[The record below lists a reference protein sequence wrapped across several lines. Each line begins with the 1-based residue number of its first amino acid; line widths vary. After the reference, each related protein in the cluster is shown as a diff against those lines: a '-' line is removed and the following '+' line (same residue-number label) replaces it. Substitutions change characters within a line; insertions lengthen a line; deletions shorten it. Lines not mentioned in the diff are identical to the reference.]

1 MAGKQC
7 RCLYLDGIV
16 VILTFHFLHKAK
28 STYNPSMKRRNFIK
42 GTGAAL
48 AGGLLLHPGEM
59 ISAVSRHPAASDK
72 INIGVIGCNGM
83 GWADTSSLLK
93 VSNVELLGIC
103 DVDSSATQRRMADHA
118 KLKRNTPRSYSDYR
132 ALLDNKDIDAVV
144 IGTPDHWHCKMMV
157 DAVKAGKHVY
167 VEKPVANSIEECNIM
182 VAAQEK
188 TGKIVQTG
196 QWQRSGPHY
205 KKAIEMVRSG
215 VLGKIR
221 LVKVWAYQGWMKP
234 VPVVPD
240 SAAPAGVDYNFW
252 LGPAPK
258 RPFNANRFHFN
269 FRWFW
274 DYAGGLMTDWGV
286 HEIDIALYAMQAKA
300 PVSVMASGGKLAYP
314 DDASETPD
322 TLQAVFEYENFS
334 MLWEHATGIDH
345 GPYTRRE
352 GIAFI
357 GNNGTL
363 VVDRHGYEV
372 IVERQA
378 DGYSKWGADK
388 MTPVEAYR
396 KPDELNY
403 MDLHTQNFVEAI
415 RKNDQSLL
423 NTPIASGSIAAINA
437 QMGNI
442 AYKTGGKV
450 FWDAKRGN
458 FGDHAE
464 ANKLIRAGYHNGWEL
479 PKA

>member
-1 MAGKQC
+1 
-7 RCLYLDGIV
+7 
-16 VILTFHFLHKAK
+16 
-28 STYNPSMKRRNFIK
+28 MKRRDFINK
-42 GTGAAL
+42 TGLTL
-48 AGGLLLHPGEM
+48 AGGAIFAPGIAGSIRS
-59 ISAVSRHPAASDK
+59 ISKNDK
-72 INIGVIGCNGM
+72 VNIGVIGCKGM
-83 GWADTSSLLK
+83 GWSNVHSLLK
-93 VSNVELLGIC
+93 MQDVDLVGIC
-103 DVDSSATQRRMADHA
+103 DVDQNVITSRLADYA
-118 KLKRNTPRSYSDYR
+118 KLRTNKPKTYGDYR
-132 ALLDNKDIDAVV
+132 ELLANKDIDAVV

-188 TGKIVQTG
+188 TGKIVQAG

-205 KKAIEMVRSG
+205 RKAIEMVRSG

-234 VPVVPD
+234 VIVVPD
-240 SAAPAGVDYNFW
+240 SPPPKGVDYDSW

-258 RPFNANRFHFN
+258 RPFNENRFHFN

-286 HEIDIALYAMQAKA
+286 HEIDIALYAMEATA
-300 PVSVMASGGKLAYP
+300 PVSVTASGGKLAYP

-322 TLQAVFEYENFS
+322 TLQAMYQYEKFN
-334 MLWEHATGIDH
+334 MLWEHATGIDI
-345 GPYTRRE
+345 GPYNRRE

-363 VVDRHGYEV
+363 VVDRAGYEV
-372 IVERQA
+372 YPEREA
-378 DGYSKWGADK
+378 DGYSKWGKPK
-388 MTPVEAYR
+388 MEPVEAFV

-403 MDLHTQNFVEAI
+403 LDLHTVNFVEAI
-415 RKNDQSLL
+415 RKNDQSHL
-423 NTPIASGSIAAINA
+423 NTPIKSGSVAAINA

-442 AYKTGGKV
+442 SYRTGSKV
-450 FWDAKRGN
+450 VWDAAKGKFKDN
-458 FGDHAE
+458 PAAD
-464 ANKLIRAGYHNGWEL
+464 KMISPVYHNGYKI
-479 PKA
+479 PTV